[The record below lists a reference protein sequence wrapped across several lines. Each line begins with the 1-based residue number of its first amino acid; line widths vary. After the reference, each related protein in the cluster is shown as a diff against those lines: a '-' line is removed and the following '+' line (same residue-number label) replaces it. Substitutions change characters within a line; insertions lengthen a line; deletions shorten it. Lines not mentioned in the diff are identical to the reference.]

1 MKNLPVSFDDRVYE
15 LSLKWKQD
23 KSIDFDYA
31 YVDILA
37 DYFLEMDWEYKQF
50 LIDIRLYNDVQERY
64 LGKLEEKRKLK
75 EEKEK
80 EEKRKLEEERLRNAG
95 NLAISVDF
103 GGRK

>member
-1 MKNLPVSFDDRVYE
+1 MSYYDKSYE
-15 LSLKWKQD
+15 LALKFKDD
-23 KSIDFDYA
+23 KDFDA
-31 YVDILA
+31 YYSAWIDLEA

-64 LGKLEEKRKLK
+64 LEKLKEKRKLK
-75 EEKEK
+75 EEKE
-80 EEKRKLEEERLRNAG
+80 EKRKLKEEEERLRNAG